1 MIVCMWRVLKTRKWY
16 EALFW
21 CQSHQPD
28 KQSSWRVFRHCFW
41 WPGSL
46 SEHVHLSQLP
56 VKRKSLKH
64 PFIFWLRSCKVAW
77 FFDTI
82 FFFFV
87 FSFYKIHLWLMMDP
101 LLLCLC
107 TFTIFFYFFF
117 LRVDDGFL
125 TRKFCLSNSHGN
137 QAPHMPFFGPNTSPH
152 RLSSRN

>member
-1 MIVCMWRVLKTRKWY
+1 MIGRMWRVLKTRKWF

-46 SEHVHLSQLP
+46 SERVHLSQLP
-56 VKRKSLKH
+56 VKRKSLNH
-64 PFIFWLRSCKVAW
+64 PFIFWLRSCKVVW

-87 FSFYKIHLWLMMDP
+87 LSFCKLHLCLMMDP
-101 LLLCLC
+101 LLLC
-107 TFTIFFYFFF
+107 FF
-117 LRVDDGFL
+117 LVVSWPG
-125 TRKFCLSNSHGN
+125 NSVWVPCPWQSSPTHCI
-137 QAPHMPFFGPNTSPH
+137 PFSGPNTSPR